1 MDEGNDCSN
10 TLMPIKLS
18 IPCPYLRE
26 SRMYLLTI
34 VGSYP
39 CTFHQVRCRA
49 CPLQIFGEIGNHQ
62 KFLNSSRATVA
73 ESIVTQYP
81 IKL

>member
-1 MDEGNDCSN
+1 MGEGDDCSN

-26 SRMYLLTI
+26 SRMYVLKI

-39 CTFHQVRCRA
+39 CTFHQVR
-49 CPLQIFGEIGNHQ
+49 
-62 KFLNSSRATVA
+62 
-73 ESIVTQYP
+73 
-81 IKL
+81 

>member
-1 MDEGNDCSN
+1 MDEGDDCSN

-26 SRMYLLTI
+26 SRMYVLKT

-39 CTFHQVRCRA
+39 CTFHQVR
-49 CPLQIFGEIGNHQ
+49 
-62 KFLNSSRATVA
+62 
-73 ESIVTQYP
+73 
-81 IKL
+81 